1 MPHQHQGDA
10 FVSGQMRIGFHGN
23 TLSHVLHLDLETANS
38 PLVQA
43 SPNNRFKSFASLT
56 GTG

>member
-23 TLSHVLHLDLETANS
+23 TLSHVLHLDLETA
-38 PLVQA
+38 LVHI
-43 SPNNRFKSFASLT
+43 PVNTKNW
-56 GTG
+56 